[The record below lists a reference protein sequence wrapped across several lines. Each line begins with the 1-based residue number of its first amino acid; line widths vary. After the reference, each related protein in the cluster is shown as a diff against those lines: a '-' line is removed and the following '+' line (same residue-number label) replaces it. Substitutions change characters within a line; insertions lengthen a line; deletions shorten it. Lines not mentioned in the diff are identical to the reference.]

1 MSWLADNGL
10 SLAEQ
15 KTEAVLISSRKVV
28 EKVNFRVGSTT
39 IESSPTVKYLGVL
52 IDHRL
57 NYKCHL
63 EYAAAKA
70 SKATAAISRMMANT
84 RGPRQHSRRPIST
97 VVTSTLLYAAPIWAE
112 AMLVAS
118 YSRQCRTVYRRC
130 ALRISSCFCTVSE
143 EAALVGRSLWTCW
156 QRNAGPVTRAAE
168 PRGASLSQG
177 GRRGGITRAL
187 DAGHI
192 GLSPIWISGYTDVTG
207 KFKHEADPSCDYCGG
222 ASVEDAEHAFFECP
236 LFSAEREAAESTTN
250 RRLTP
255 ETIIGC
261 MLETPSNWDAV
272 TDMAATVM
280 RELRRR
286 EQTRRTEGLR

>member
-1 MSWLADNGL
+1 
-10 SLAEQ
+10 
-15 KTEAVLISSRKVV
+15 
-28 EKVNFRVGSTT
+28 
-39 IESSPTVKYLGVL
+39 
-52 IDHRL
+52 
-57 NYKCHL
+57 
-63 EYAAAKA
+63 
-70 SKATAAISRMMANT
+70 MMANT
-84 RGPRQHSRRPIST
+84 RGPRQHSRRLIST
-97 VVTSTLLYAAPIWAE
+97 VVTSTLLYAAPIWSE

-143 EAALVGRSLWTCW
+143 EAALVV
-156 QRNAGPVTRAAE
+156 AGSIPIDLLAAE
-168 PRGASLSQG
+168 RRTGNSGSRTQRSTTVARWQARWDNAST
-177 GRRGGITRAL
+177 GRWTHRLIPDL
-187 DAGHI
+187 DQ
-192 GLSPIWISGYTDVTG
+192 WIHRRHG
-207 KFKHEADPSCDYCGG
+207 FKHEADPSCDYCGG
-222 ASVEDAEHAFFECP
+222 ASVADAEHAFFECP
-236 LFSAEREAAESTTN
+236 LFRAEREAAEATTN

>member
-28 EKVNFRVGSTT
+28 EKAQ
-39 IESSPTVKYLGVL
+39 LQ
-52 IDHRL
+52 
-57 NYKCHL
+57 

-84 RGPRQHSRRPIST
+84 RGPRQHSRRLIST
-97 VVTSTLLYAAPIWAE
+97 VVTSTLLYAAPIWSE
-112 AMLVAS
+112 AMLVAN

-130 ALRISSCFCTVSE
+130 ALRISSCFCPVSE
-143 EAALVGRSLWTCW
+143 EAALVVADRSLSTCW

-192 GLSPIWISGYTDVTG
+192 GYPRSGSVDTQTSRASRLLHNAADHGPRMLQGYLHR
-207 KFKHEADPSCDYCGG
+207 FKHEADPSCDYCGG

-236 LFSAEREAAESTTN
+236 LFARKERQQ
-250 RRLTP
+250 RQQP
-255 ETIIGC
+255 
-261 MLETPSNWDAV
+261 
-272 TDMAATVM
+272 TVA
-280 RELRRR
+280 
-286 EQTRRTEGLR
+286 Q